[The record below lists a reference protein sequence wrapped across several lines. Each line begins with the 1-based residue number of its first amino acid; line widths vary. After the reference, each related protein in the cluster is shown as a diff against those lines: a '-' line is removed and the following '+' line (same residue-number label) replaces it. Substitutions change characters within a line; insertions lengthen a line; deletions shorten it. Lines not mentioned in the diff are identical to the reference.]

1 MRRIVILLILFSAS
15 FPPALAK
22 AKAGSVQLRYTVD
35 ASQPA
40 KRLLKIQA
48 QIEGLP
54 EGRTTIVFPDS
65 KNSLPNRISQVGWE
79 SEDGEVSAVTLE
91 DGQFVMKARAPSQ

>member
-1 MRRIVILLILFSAS
+1 LSGSTDLSMRRTITLLILVSNS
-15 FPPALAK
+15 ILLALAN
-22 AKAGSVQLRYTVD
+22 AKPGTVQLRYTVD

-54 EGRTTIVFPDS
+54 EGRTTIIFPAS

-79 SEDGEVSAVTLE
+79 SEDANLSDNTGERSACY
-91 DGQFVMKARAPSQ
+91 